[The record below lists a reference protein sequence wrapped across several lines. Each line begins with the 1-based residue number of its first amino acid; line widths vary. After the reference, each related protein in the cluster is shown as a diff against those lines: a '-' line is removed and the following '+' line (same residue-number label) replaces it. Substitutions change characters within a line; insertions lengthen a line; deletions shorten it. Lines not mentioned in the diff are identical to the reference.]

1 MTSPPLL
8 SSDPPSSSAASLP
21 ISQTEP
27 QELDRNNGLAGSD
40 TDHETGP
47 GLQPTPEGKES
58 DAILR
63 GKESARAIVA
73 ASGIYTS
80 GDKVTDSPR
89 PSILN
94 GGRKRSRSGS
104 IIASPPRSGH
114 AHPRETPVQ
123 KIELEQFVNREYQH
137 KALVALQ
144 KYNPG
149 LAQQKTEEVQF
160 YEGLRQR
167 RHLDP
172 GSIFGYGYE
181 GYGNPRTDLKLRDP
195 LIYPDKR
202 RVGHKQTRLP
212 KFSKKEQMIQA
223 EQTEELVPIRLDIEW
238 DKIKLRDTFTW
249 NLHDRMTPI
258 EYYAEKLVEDFNLQV
273 ENCRPLIHQVYHSIR
288 EQLSDFYPQI
298 FIEEPPLDAHLPY
311 SAYKNDEMRVLI
323 KLNITIGQQ
332 TLMDQFEWE
341 LNDPLNCP
349 EEFAQSMTRELSL
362 AGEFTTAIAHSI
374 REQCQL
380 FSKSLYITGHAFDG
394 RPIEDADLVDALLP
408 SPVPSS
414 FRPFQSTK
422 DFTPYL
428 WGLSET
434 DLDKA
439 ELSISREQRRQK
451 RSTNRR
457 GGPALPDLKD
467 RQRTIRS
474 LIISSVIPG
483 AASTLEESRIF
494 KLSRASR
501 RSGRVGAGQRDGL
514 DESDESE
521 SEDSTPNSPAIPA
534 HLLQGT
540 ARTRGMRGAAS
551 AAQAAMRASL
561 NAFGAAARSAT
572 PESASMHH
580 HETRTSARRRDYRED
595 SDDDLPPEKLI
606 VKLKIS
612 RYRLKDLLRTMRL
625 KERNAGSPLPGA
637 HQRSLSTTPAH
648 GSMPP
653 PPSTSQIP
661 TNQQAGGNRLTQEQY
676 GVVDAPYPD
685 SDAHPA
691 PSPPPWLIQSLSQLN
706 RSHPHSRF
714 EGTMRRAAVDPVTN
728 TPYPSATDLTGKT
741 VRYKYFP
748 GSGVWTAPEA
758 V

>member
-1 MTSPPLL
+1 MTSPAVL
-8 SSDPPSSSAASLP
+8 SSDPPSSSALLATAQIESHQSHQNGHLGT
-21 ISQTEP
+21 QTDSEA
-27 QELDRNNGLAGSD
+27 ELGNQSTSGTA
-40 TDHETGP
+40 
-47 GLQPTPEGKES
+47 ES

-63 GKESARAIVA
+63 GKESARAVLA
-73 ASGIYTS
+73 ASGLSTTGETTS
-80 GDKVTDSPR
+80 NSPR

-104 IIASPPRSGH
+104 IIASSSDPEHGR
-114 AHPRETPVQ
+114 PRETPVQ
-123 KIELEQFVNREYQH
+123 KIELEQFVDREYQH

-144 KYNPG
+144 KYSPG
-149 LAQQKTEEVQF
+149 LSQQKKEEVQF

-181 GYGNPRTDLKLRDP
+181 GYGNPRTDVKVRDP
-195 LIYPDKR
+195 LIYPEKR
-202 RVGHKQTRLP
+202 RLGYKQTRLP
-212 KFSKKEQMIQA
+212 KYSRNQQASQA
-223 EQTEELVPIRLDIEW
+223 EQIEELVPIRLDIEW

-249 NLHDRMTPI
+249 NLHDRTIPI
-258 EYYAEKLVEDFNLQV
+258 DYFAEKLVEDFSLQV
-273 ENCRPLIHQVYHSIR
+273 ENCAPLIHQVTR
-288 EQLSDFYPQI
+288 NLQEQLSDFYPQI

-323 KLNITIGQQ
+323 KLNVTIGRT
-332 TLMDQFEWE
+332 TLIDQFEWE
-341 LNDPLNCP
+341 LNNPLNNP

-362 AGEFTTAIAHSI
+362 PGEFTTAIAHSI

-380 FSKSLYITGHAFDG
+380 FSKSLYITGHPFDG

-414 FRPFQSTK
+414 FRPFQSAK

-428 WGLSET
+428 YELNEA
-434 DLDKA
+434 DLEKA

-457 GGPALPDLKD
+457 GGPALPDLKE

-474 LIISSVIPG
+474 LTISSVIPG

-514 DESDESE
+514 EDSDESE
-521 SEDSTPNSPAIPA
+521 SEDSAPNSPAIPA

-551 AAQAAMRASL
+551 AAQAAMRANL
-561 NAFGAAARSAT
+561 NAFGAGARSAT
-572 PESASMHH
+572 PESASLHH

-595 SDDDLPPEKLI
+595 SDEDLPSEKLI

-612 RYRLKDLLRTMRL
+612 KHRFRDLLRAIRL
-625 KERNAGSPLPGA
+625 KERNAGAGQSASPLPVGGGA
-637 HQRSLSTTPAH
+637 HSRSVSTTPAH
-648 GSMPP
+648 ASMTQPQLQPSTIGATTQLSSSQAGGSNRPP
-653 PPSTSQIP
+653 PPPP
-661 TNQQAGGNRLTQEQY
+661 TTATQEQY
-676 GVVDAPYPD
+676 GVVDAPYPT

-691 PSPPPWLIQSLSQLN
+691 VSFILSYPRPKYPPFPQ
-706 RSHPHSRF
+706 
-714 EGTMRRAAVDPVTN
+714 
-728 TPYPSATDLTGKT
+728 PY
-741 VRYKYFP
+741 
-748 GSGVWTAPEA
+748 
-758 V
+758 

>member
-1 MTSPPLL
+1 MNSAAHH
-8 SSDPPSSSAASLP
+8 SSDPPSSSAPSLAT
-21 ISQTEP
+21 SQTAAHQP
-27 QELDRNNGLAGSD
+27 DQNNGLPRSD
-40 TDHETGP
+40 TDHEAGSGHP
-47 GLQPTPEGKES
+47 PTLDTAEP
-58 DAILR
+58 DAIKR
-63 GKESARAIVA
+63 GKEGARAIVA
-73 ASGIYTS
+73 ASGVYTTS
-80 GDKVTDSPR
+80 DTATGSHR

-94 GGRKRSRSGS
+94 GGRKRSRSGWV
-104 IIASPPRSGH
+104 IASSPKSEHARPRV
-114 AHPRETPVQ
+114 TPVQ
-123 KIELEQFVNREYQH
+123 KIELEQFVDREYQH

-144 KYNPG
+144 KHSPG
-149 LAQQKTEEVQF
+149 LVQQKKEEIQF

-172 GSIFGYGYE
+172 GSIFGHGYE

-195 LIYPDKR
+195 LIYPEKR
-202 RVGHKQTRLP
+202 RFGHKQTRLP
-212 KFSKKEQMIQA
+212 KFSKTEQTVQA

-249 NLHDRMTPI
+249 NLHDRLTPI
-258 EYYAEKLVEDFNLQV
+258 EYFAEKLVEDFSLQV
-273 ENCRPLIHQVYHSIR
+273 ENCRPLTHQVAQSVH

-298 FIEEPPLDAHLPY
+298 YIEEPPLDSHLPY

-323 KLNITIGQQ
+323 KLNITIGQH
-332 TLMDQFEWE
+332 TLIDQFEWE
-341 LNDPLNCP
+341 LNNSLNIP

-380 FSKSLYITGHAFDG
+380 FSKSLYITGHPFDG
-394 RPIEDADLVDALLP
+394 RPIEDADLVDALLL

-414 FRPFQSTK
+414 FRPFQSAK

-428 WGLSET
+428 YELNEA

-514 DESDESE
+514 DDSDESE
-521 SEDSTPNSPAIPA
+521 SDDSAPNSPAIPA

-551 AAQAAMRASL
+551 AAQAAMRANL
-561 NAFGAAARSAT
+561 NPFGASARSAT
-572 PESASMHH
+572 PESAGLHH

-606 VKLKIS
+606 VRLRVSK
-612 RYRLKDLLRTMRL
+612 YRLRDLLRTMRL
-625 KERNAGSPLPGA
+625 KERNAGAQSASPLPLA
-637 HQRSLSTTPAH
+637 HSRSVSTTPAH

-653 PPSTSQIP
+653 PPNTSQIP
-661 TNQQAGGNRLTQEQY
+661 GIQPGGGGGSRPTQEQY
-676 GVVDAPYPD
+676 GVVDAPYPT
-685 SDAHPA
+685 SDAHPIV
-691 PSPPPWLIQSLSQLN
+691 S
-706 RSHPHSRF
+706 SHPSS
-714 EGTMRRAAVDPVTN
+714 P
-728 TPYPSATDLTGKT
+728 
-741 VRYKYFP
+741 
-748 GSGVWTAPEA
+748 
-758 V
+758 

>member
-1 MTSPPLL
+1 MASAAQHLSDHL
-8 SSDPPSSSAASLP
+8 SSSTGPLP
-21 ISQTEP
+21 TSHPELSQ
-27 QELDRNNGLAGSD
+27 NNGVASSD
-40 TDHETGP
+40 TDHETGS
-47 GLQPTPEGKES
+47 GKQPIPEATEN

-63 GKESARAIVA
+63 GKESARAVLE
-73 ASGIYTS
+73 ASGISTPN
-80 GDKVTDSPR
+80 DKATNSPR

-104 IIASPPRSGH
+104 IIATSSKPDQLPPRG
-114 AHPRETPVQ
+114 TPVQ
-123 KIELEQFVNREYQH
+123 KIELEQFVDREYQH

-149 LAQQKTEEVQF
+149 LIQQKNEEVQF
-160 YEGLRQR
+160 YQGLQQR

-172 GSIFGYGYE
+172 GSIYGRGYE
-181 GYGNPRTDLKLRDP
+181 GYGNPRTDLKMRDP
-195 LIYPDKR
+195 LIYPEKR
-202 RVGHKQTRLP
+202 RLGQKQTRLP
-212 KFSKKEQMIQA
+212 KSSKKEQTTQA

-249 NLHDRMTPI
+249 NLHDRLTPI
-258 EYYAEKLVEDFNLQV
+258 EYFAEKLVEDFRLQV
-273 ENCRPLIHQVYHSIR
+273 ENCRLLTHQVAQSIH

-298 FIEEPPLDAHLPY
+298 FIEEPPLDPHLPY

-323 KLNITIGQQ
+323 KLNITIGQH
-332 TLMDQFEWE
+332 TLIDQFEWE
-341 LNDPLNCP
+341 LNNPLNCP
-349 EEFAQSMTRELSL
+349 EEFAKSMTHELSL

-380 FSKSLYITGHAFDG
+380 FSKSLYITGHPFDG

-414 FRPFQSTK
+414 FRPFQSAK

-428 WGLSET
+428 YELNET

-467 RQRTIRS
+467 RQRTVRS
-474 LIISSVIPG
+474 LVISSVIPG
-483 AASTLEESRIF
+483 CASTLEESRIF

-514 DESDESE
+514 DESDDSE
-521 SEDSTPNSPAIPA
+521 SEDSIPNSPAIPA

-551 AAQAAMRASL
+551 AAQAAMRANL
-561 NAFGAAARSAT
+561 NAFGASARSAT
-572 PESASMHH
+572 PESASLHH

-595 SDDDLPPEKLI
+595 SDDDLLVEKLI

-612 RYRLKDLLRTMRL
+612 KYRLRDLQRTMRL
-625 KERNAGSPLPGA
+625 KERNAGIQPGSPLPGG
-637 HQRSLSTTPAH
+637 HSRSVSTTPAQI
-648 GSMPP
+648 SMPP
-653 PPSTSQIP
+653 PPPSTTSQVISGQP
-661 TNQQAGGNRLTQEQY
+661 GGTNGAGGGNKATQEQN
-676 GVVDAPYPD
+676 GVVDAPYPT
-685 SDAHPA
+685 SDAHPMVSR
-691 PSPPPWLIQSLSQLN
+691 PSPSPIPQ
-706 RSHPHSRF
+706 
-714 EGTMRRAAVDPVTN
+714 
-728 TPYPSATDLTGKT
+728 
-741 VRYKYFP
+741 
-748 GSGVWTAPEA
+748 
-758 V
+758 

>member
-1 MTSPPLL
+1 MTSPSLHPG
-8 SSDPPSSSAASLP
+8 DPPSAASLP
-21 ISQTEP
+21 ISKSESHQ
-27 QELDRNNGLAGSD
+27 LHSKNGLSGTD
-40 TDHETGP
+40 TDPETEAER
-47 GLQPTPEGKES
+47 QTTSEMTEN
-58 DAILR
+58 DAIIR
-63 GKESARAIVA
+63 GKENARAVVA
-73 ASGIYTS
+73 ASSLTATRNTATS
-80 GDKVTDSPR
+80 SPR
-89 PSILN
+89 PSIMN

-104 IIASPPRSGH
+104 VIATSPKNENP
-114 AHPRETPVQ
+114 HPRVTPVQ
-123 KIELEQFVNREYQH
+123 KVELEQLVDREYQH

-149 LAQQKTEEVQF
+149 LVEQKKEEVQF

-172 GSIFGYGYE
+172 GSIFGYGYD
-181 GYGNPRTDLKLRDP
+181 GCGNPRTDLKLRDP
-195 LIYPDKR
+195 VIYPEKR
-202 RVGHKQTRLP
+202 RLGHKQTRLP
-212 KFSKKEQMIQA
+212 KISKKEQTLQA
-223 EQTEELVPIRLDIEW
+223 EQAEELVPIRLDLEW

-249 NLHDRMTPI
+249 NLHDRLTPI
-258 EYYAEKLVEDFNLQV
+258 EYFAEKLVEDFSLQV
-273 ENCRPLIHQVYHSIR
+273 ENCRPLIHQVSHSLH

-298 FIEEPPLDAHLPY
+298 FIEEPPLDPHLPY

-323 KLNITIGQQ
+323 KLNITIGQH
-332 TLMDQFEWE
+332 TLIDQFEWE
-341 LNDPLNCP
+341 LNNPLNCP
-349 EEFAQSMTRELSL
+349 EEFAQSLTRELSL

-414 FRPFQSTK
+414 FRPFQSAK

-428 WGLSET
+428 YELNEA

-483 AASTLEESRIF
+483 SASTLEESRIF

-514 DESDESE
+514 DDSDDSE
-521 SEDSTPNSPAIPA
+521 SEDSVTSSPAIPA

-561 NAFGAAARSAT
+561 NAFGAGARSAT

-580 HETRTSARRRDYRED
+580 HETRVSARRRDYRED
-595 SDDDLPPEKLI
+595 SDDDLPPEKMI
-606 VKLKIS
+606 VKLRIS
-612 RYRLKDLLRTMRL
+612 KYKLRDLLRTMRL
-625 KERNAGSPLPGA
+625 KERTAGLQSASPLPGTHA
-637 HQRSLSTTPAH
+637 RSLSGTPAH

-653 PPSTSQIP
+653 PPSMSHIPTSQI
-661 TNQQAGGNRLTQEQY
+661 GGGHRPTQEQY
-676 GVVDAPYPD
+676 GVVDAPFPT
-685 SDAHPA
+685 SDAHPVVSE
-691 PSPPPWLIQSLSQLN
+691 PSPLVPHRPLRGELPSTEHPPQHTI
-706 RSHPHSRF
+706 
-714 EGTMRRAAVDPVTN
+714 
-728 TPYPSATDLTGKT
+728 
-741 VRYKYFP
+741 
-748 GSGVWTAPEA
+748 
-758 V
+758 